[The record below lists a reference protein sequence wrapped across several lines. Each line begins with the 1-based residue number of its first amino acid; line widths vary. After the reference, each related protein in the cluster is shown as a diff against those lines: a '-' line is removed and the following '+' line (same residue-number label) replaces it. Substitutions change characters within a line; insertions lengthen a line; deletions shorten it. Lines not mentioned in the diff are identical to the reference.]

1 MRRFTRISA
10 VAVTSALALTS
21 LTACGG
27 DSTSASGD
35 KNDKVK
41 IMVGGLDKVIYLP
54 AMLTERLGYF
64 KEEGFR
70 SSSSPS
76 PRASRPRRPWSPA
89 TSRAQSASTTTPSTF
104 R

>member
-1 MRRFTRISA
+1 MRTSTRISA
-10 VAVTSALALTS
+10 VAVAGALTLTG

-27 DSTSASGD
+27 GSTSASGG

-64 KEEGFR
+64 KEEECR
-70 SSSSPS
+70 SSY
-76 PRASRPRRPWSPA
+76 
-89 TSRAQSASTTTPSTF
+89 
-104 R
+104 